1 MKLLPSSIKNIM
13 IIFKNSKN
21 ALHSIIVVRKV
32 TSHKNV
38 HVILLK
44 LFLQKLNPIP
54 SILKVLILI
63 LLVRY
68 LKVHMMFDLQI
79 EM

>member
-1 MKLLPSSIKNIM
+1 M
-13 IIFKNSKN
+13 IILKNSKI
-21 ALHSIIVVRKV
+21 ALHSIIVVKRV
-32 TSHKNV
+32 ISHKNV

-44 LFLQKLNPIP
+44 LFLQKLKSIL

-63 LLVRY
+63 LSVPY

-79 EM
+79 EV